1 MVRFNHK
8 DNKAVLQMYPMLKEG
23 ITIGTFSYEG
33 SDEIHYFVE
42 NGEGGEFEISYELY
56 KALVHADGTKPL
68 RLRHCGG
75 KKTVEEL
82 KRLGIIR
89 TSRFVSDDEF
99 FNRFIFFPIGSRAR
113 KYRPLCVLTNQLL
126 PFLSIIMF
134 VVGIILKLTT
144 EENLYYEFNTIEN
157 YALIFISL
165 AAHEMGH
172 LVAGISAKYNFSDAG
187 ILLLR
192 LFPIGAYVAHE
203 EKKNATK
210 AEKLNLALS
219 GILVNLLIA
228 GILFAGSVLS
238 STTDYTFIAA
248 AQINCI
254 LAAVNLLSAEGLD
267 GEAAL
272 SALLGFESISETAK
286 KWIMNAKHRR
296 KLFHSGF
303 TGYASFCLFGFI
315 MLSKALF
322 WVLIVGDAIFAIIGT
337 L

>member
-8 DNKAVLQMYPMLKEG
+8 DKKEVLQMYPMLKEG
-23 ITIGTFSYEG
+23 ITIGAFSYEG
-33 SDEIHYFVE
+33 SDETHYFVE
-42 NGEGGEFEISYELY
+42 NGKGGEFEISYALY

-89 TSRFVSDDEF
+89 TSRFVSDDDF
-99 FNRFIFFPIGSRAR
+99 FNRFILFPIGSRAR
-113 KYRPLCVLTNQLL
+113 KYRPLCVLVNQLL
-126 PFLSIIMF
+126 PFLSIIVF
-134 VVGIILKLTT
+134 VVGVILNLAI
-144 EENLYYEFNTIEN
+144 EESLYYEFNIIE
-157 YALIFISL
+157 YYVLIVISL

-172 LVAGISAKYNFSDAG
+172 LLAGISAKYNFSDAG
-187 ILLLR
+187 ILLLG

-210 AEKLNLALS
+210 AEKLKLALS
-219 GILVNLLIA
+219 GVLVNLLIA
-228 GILFAGSVLS
+228 GILFSGSVLS

-254 LAAVNLLSAEGLD
+254 LAAVNLLPAKGLD
-267 GEAAL
+267 GEYAL
-272 SALLGFESISETAK
+272 SALLGVESISETAK
-286 KWIMNAKHRR
+286 KWIMNTKHRR

-315 MLSKALF
+315 ILSKVLF
-322 WVLIVGDAIFAIIGT
+322 WVLIVGDAIFAIFGS